1 MIHGQLYIILA
12 CIFGLLMTWGVGAN
26 DLANVMS
33 TSMGS
38 KAITVKQALIIA
50 IIFEFAGAYLGGI
63 QVSDTIRH
71 GIINTDALNSH
82 PEEFIYGML
91 SVLLAGTTWM
101 LLASYLGLPVSI
113 THTIVGAIVGFGA
126 IKLGIGAI
134 EWNHVKIIAI
144 SWIASPGIAAV
155 ISYLLFMSIQWLIF
169 SKRHP
174 FGYAKRYAP
183 LYLFLIGVAIS
194 FASVTRGLR
203 HYGFHLS
210 VVDSFGLAITIGLLI
225 MFVGLLLI
233 RRIVL
238 PNNAIRHQEF
248 EAAEKIFSIL
258 MLFTAASMVFAHGS
272 NDVAIAVGPIA
283 AVISVVQAHGNLLIQ
298 QPIPYWSIFLGA
310 GGVVLGLLTYGRNVI
325 STVGQGITTLTPSRA
340 FAATISAAFTV
351 VIATGTGIPVSATQ
365 TLVGGVLGV
374 GLARGIGALNL
385 IVIRNIFMS
394 WIITIP
400 AGAILTIGWYYLFRL
415 ILGNPI

>member
-12 CIFGLLMTWGVGAN
+12 CLFGLLMTFGVGAN

-38 KAITVKQALIIA
+38 KAITVRQAIIIA
-50 IIFEFAGAYLGGI
+50 ILFEFAGAFLGGI

-71 GIINTDALNSH
+71 GIINTDVLNSH

-91 SVLLAGTTWM
+91 SVLLAGSTWM
-101 LLASYLGLPVSI
+101 FLASYLGLPVSI
-113 THTIVGAIVGFGA
+113 THTIVGAIVGFGV
-126 IKLGIGAI
+126 IKLGMGSI

-144 SWIASPGIAAV
+144 SWVSSPAIAGIL
-155 ISYLLFMSIQWLIF
+155 SYSLFMSIQWLIF
-169 SKRHP
+169 SKLHP
-174 FGYAKRYAP
+174 FGYVKRYAP

-194 FASVTRGLR
+194 TASVTRGLR
-203 HYGFHLS
+203 HYGVPLNTL
-210 VVDSFGLAITIGLLI
+210 DGIMLALFIGLI
-225 MFVGLLLI
+225 VMVSGMLLI
-233 RRIVL
+233 HKIRL
-238 PNNAIRHQEF
+238 PSYATRQQEF
-248 EAAEKIFSIL
+248 ETVEKVFGIM
-258 MLFTAASMVFAHGS
+258 MLFTAAAMVFAHGS

-283 AVISVVQAHGNLLIQ
+283 AVVSVVKANGNLLAQ
-298 QPIPYWSIFLGA
+298 QPIPYWTIALGA
-310 GGVVLGLLTYGRNVI
+310 GGVVLGLLAYGRNVI
-325 STVGQGITTLTPSRA
+325 STVGHGITNLTPSRA

-385 IVIRNIFMS
+385 LVIRNIFMS

-400 AGAILTIGWYYLFRL
+400 AGAFFTIGWYYVLHW
-415 ILGNPI
+415 ILGRTQ

>member
-12 CIFGLLMTWGVGAN
+12 CIFGLMMTWGVGAN

-38 KAITVKQALIIA
+38 KAITLKQAIIIA
-50 IIFEFAGAYLGGI
+50 IIFEFAGAFLGGI

-71 GIINTDALNSH
+71 GIINTDVLNSH

-91 SVLLAGTTWM
+91 AVLLAGSTWM

-113 THTIVGAIVGFGA
+113 THTIVGGIVGFGA

-134 EWNHVKIIAI
+134 EWPHVKIIAI
-144 SWIASPGIAAV
+144 SWVTSPGIAG
-155 ISYLLFMSIQWLIF
+155 IMSYLLFMSIQWLIF
-169 SKRHP
+169 SKLHP

-194 FASVTRGLR
+194 TASFTRGLK
-203 HYGFHLS
+203 HYGINLS
-210 VVDSFGLAITIGLLI
+210 VMDGIVLAIA
-225 MFVGLLLI
+225 VGLIITIIGQLLI
-233 RRIVL
+233 RRIEL
-238 PNNAIRHQEF
+238 PANATRHQEF
-248 EAAEKIFSIL
+248 EKVEKVFGIM

-283 AVISVVQAHGNLLIQ
+283 AVVNVVKAHGDLLTQ
-298 QPIPYWSIFLGA
+298 QNIPYWTIFLGA

-325 STVGQGITTLTPSRA
+325 NTVGEGITTLTPSRA

-365 TLVGGVLGV
+365 TLVGAVLGV

-385 IVIRNIFMS
+385 LVIRNIFMS

-400 AGAILTIGWYYLFRL
+400 AGAFFTIGWYYIFRL
-415 ILGNPI
+415 ILGNSQ